1 MNIKS
6 LLLGSA
12 AALVA
17 VSGARA
23 ADAVVVAEPEPAE
36 YVRICDVYG
45 AGYFYI
51 PGTETCLRIGG
62 YVRYDIG
69 VGDVGSFD
77 GAENFDVEDG
87 DIQDT
92 YYKQA
97 RFNLKTWTGQETE
110 LGTLKTYT
118 ETRFNFGNRNRHV
131 SSTYVPGVDPDGDGP
146 LPAPPGETIID
157 VANPAENKGISL
169 NFAWIQL
176 GGLRV
181 GKDESAY
188 DTFIGYAGNV
198 IQDTLVPYGGFD
210 TNVVQYYFDA
220 GNGFSAVVSLEQGY
234 GDFTIDSYVPHVVG
248 GVKWTQGWG
257 AITGVIAYDANYEE
271 VAGKVRL
278 DVTPM
283 ENLSL
288 FIMAGYGTD
297 DNYED
302 PGFALPVAGGRGMYK
317 LWSGNWAV
325 WGGGTY
331 TINEKTSF
339 NTQISYDEGENL
351 GIAANIA
358 YDIVPGLTIT
368 AEVDYL
374 HAGEFGEAGFSNWT
388 AADDEDSLGGMLRFQ
403 RSF

>member
-12 AALVA
+12 AALIA

-23 ADAVVVAEPEPAE
+23 ADAVTVAEPEPAE
-36 YVRICDVYG
+36 YVKICDVYG

-69 VGDVGSFD
+69 MGDIGSFD
-77 GAENFDVEDG
+77 GAKTIDARDG
-87 DIQDT
+87 SVNSTWQ
-92 YYKQA
+92 KNA
-97 RFNLKTWTGQETE
+97 RFTFKTWTGQETE

-118 ETRFNFGNRNRHV
+118 ETRINFGNHRAV
-131 SSTYVPGVDPDGDGP
+131 VDDAGYF
-146 LPAPPGETIID
+146 L
-157 VANPAENKGISL
+157 ANPAENKGITL

-198 IQDTLVPYGGFD
+198 IQDTIVPYGGFD

-220 GNGFSAVVSLEQGY
+220 GNGFSAVVSLEEGY
-234 GDFTIDSYVPHVVG
+234 GNYTIDSYVPHIVG
-248 GVKWTQGWG
+248 GLKWTQGWG
-257 AITGVIAYDANYEE
+257 AITGVIAYDSNYEA

-278 DVTPM
+278 DVNVN
-283 ENLSL
+283 EALSL
-288 FIMAGYGTD
+288 FVMAGYGND
-297 DNYED
+297 GKLNDANAID
-302 PGFALPVAGGRGMYK
+302 VHGRGMYK
-317 LWSGNWAV
+317 PWGGNWAV

-331 TINEKTSF
+331 KFNEKTSF
-339 NTQISYDEGENL
+339 NLQASADDDKNVGV
-351 GIAANIA
+351 AANIA
-358 YDIVPGLTIT
+358 YTVVPGMTIT
-368 AEVDYL
+368 AEVDYN
-374 HAGEFGEAGFSNWT
+374 HYGRFDNP
-388 AADDEDSLGGMLRFQ
+388 SLYGDWVGTDKKNSVGGLLRFQ
-403 RSF
+403 RDF

>member
-12 AALVA
+12 AALIA

-36 YVRICDVYG
+36 YVKICDVYG

-69 VGDVGSFD
+69 LGDVGSFD
-77 GAENFDVEDG
+77 GAKSFDHEDG
-87 DIQDT
+87 EENST
-92 YYKQA
+92 WYKNA
-97 RFNLKTWTGQETE
+97 RFTLKTWTGQETE

-118 ETRFNFGNRNRHV
+118 ETRFNFGNRNGYP
-131 SSTYVPGVDPDGDGP
+131 SVDDPTTEADEFNNNSAG
-146 LPAPPGETIID
+146 
-157 VANPAENKGISL
+157 NKNVSL

-181 GKDESAY
+181 GKDESAFN
-188 DTFIGYAGNV
+188 TFIGYAGNV
-198 IQDTLVPYGGFD
+198 IQDTLVPYGDFD

-220 GNGFSAVVSLEQGY
+220 GNGFSAVLSLEEGA
-234 GDFTIDSYVPHVVG
+234 GLIGTIDSYVPHVVG

-257 AITGVIAYDANYEE
+257 AITGVVAYDSNYEE

-278 DVTPM
+278 DVNVNDAIQLWVM
-283 ENLSL
+283 G
-288 FIMAGYGTD
+288 GYGTD
-297 DNYED
+297 DNLSD
-302 PGFALPVAGGRGMYK
+302 PSWAIPAGGRGFYK
-317 LWSGNWAV
+317 QWGGNWAV

-331 TINEKTSF
+331 KFNEKTSF
-339 NTQISYDEGENL
+339 NAQISYDDWKNL
-351 GIAANIA
+351 GVAANIA
-358 YDIVPGLTIT
+358 YDIVPGMTIT

-374 HAGEFGEAGFSNWT
+374 NAGKFDDADFSNWT
-388 AADDEDSLGGMLRFQ
+388 NADKKSSVGGLLRFQ
-403 RSF
+403 RSTGS

>member
-1 MNIKS
+1 
-6 LLLGSA
+6 
-12 AALVA
+12 
-17 VSGARA
+17 
-23 ADAVVVAEPEPAE
+23 
-36 YVRICDVYG
+36 ICDVYG

-69 VGDVGSFD
+69 VGDVGTFT
-77 GAENFDVEDG
+77 GATSGDYEDG
-87 DIQDT
+87 GENDT
-92 YYKQA
+92 YWKRA
-97 RFNLKTWTGQETE
+97 RFTLKTWTGQETE
-110 LGTLKTYT
+110 LGTLKTFT
-118 ETRFNFGNRNRHV
+118 ETRFNFGNSQGSADFVN
-131 SSTYVPGVDPDGDGP
+131 TPGGP
-146 LPAPPGETIID
+146 IFFPNEAGNTG
-157 VANPAENKGISL
+157 VSL

-181 GKDESAY
+181 GKDESAF

-198 IQDTLVPYGGFD
+198 MNDTLVPYGGFD

-220 GNGFSAVVSLEQGY
+220 GNGFSAVVSLEEGY

-257 AITGVIAYDANYEE
+257 AITGVVAYDSNYEE

-297 DNYED
+297 DNYTD
-302 PGFALPVAGGRGMYK
+302 TSYVFDANGRGMYK

-339 NTQISYDEGENL
+339 NTQVSYDEGKNL
-351 GIAANIA
+351 GVVANIA

-368 AEVDYL
+368 AEASYFSL
-374 HAGEFGEAGFSNWT
+374 GEDSVSNWT
-388 AADDEDSLGGMLRFQ
+388 GADDDDSFGGQLRFQ

>member
-12 AALVA
+12 AALIA

-36 YVRICDVYG
+36 YVKICDVYG

-62 YVRYDIG
+62 YIRYDIG
-69 VGDVGSFD
+69 GGDVGSFD
-77 GAENFDVEDG
+77 GAKAADHQDG
-87 DIQDT
+87 DDHNT
-92 YYKQA
+92 WLKNT
-97 RFNLKTWTGQETE
+97 RFTLKTWTGQETE

-118 ETRFNFGNRNRHV
+118 ETRFNFGDDNAFEDVNAAHNR
-131 SSTYVPGVDPDGDGP
+131 
-146 LPAPPGETIID
+146 D
-157 VANPAENKGISL
+157 VSL

-181 GKDESAY
+181 GKDESAF
-188 DTFIGYAGNV
+188 DTFVGYAGNV
-198 IQDTLVPYGGFD
+198 INDTLVPYGDFD

-220 GNGFSAVVSLEQGY
+220 GNGFSAVVSLEEGNAN
-234 GDFTIDSYVPHVVG
+234 DTIDSYVPHVVG
-248 GVKWTQGWG
+248 GVKYTQGWG
-257 AITGVIAYDANYEE
+257 AITGVVAYDSNYEE

-278 DVTPM
+278 DVNVSN
-283 ENLSL
+283 ELSL
-288 FIMAGYGTD
+288 FIMGGYGSD
-297 DNYED
+297 DNLND
-302 PGFALPVAGGRGMYK
+302 NLSNHVDANGRGFYK
-317 LWSGNWAV
+317 MWGGNWAV

-331 TINEKTSF
+331 KFNEKTSF
-339 NTQISYDEGENL
+339 NAQVSADDWKNVGV
-351 GIAANIA
+351 AANIA
-358 YDIVPGLTIT
+358 YDVVPGFTVT

-374 HAGEFGEAGFSNWT
+374 HAGRFGDVNYVNPSFT
-388 AADDEDSLGGMLRFQ
+388 PADKKNSIGGLLRFQ

>member
-12 AALVA
+12 AALIA

-36 YVRICDVYG
+36 YVKICDVYG

-69 VGDVGSFD
+69 IGDVGSFD
-77 GAENFDVEDG
+77 GAKTTDQQDG
-87 DIQDT
+87 DSQDT
-92 YYKQA
+92 YYKHA
-97 RFNLKTWTGQETE
+97 RFTLKTWTGQETE

-118 ETRFNFGNRNRHV
+118 ETRFNWGNHNDYLDDNFNGGTSV
-131 SSTYVPGVDPDGDGP
+131 
-146 LPAPPGETIID
+146 
-157 VANPAENKGISL
+157 SL
-169 NFAWIQL
+169 NFAWVQL

-181 GKDESAY
+181 GKDESAF

-220 GNGFSAVVSLEQGY
+220 GNGFSAVASLETGSGSAAADPGIFQDSNSGN
-234 GDFTIDSYVPHVVG
+234 DSIDSYVPYVVG
-248 GVKWTQGWG
+248 GIKYTQGWG
-257 AITGVIAYDANYEE
+257 SITGVAAYDSTWEE
-271 VAGKVRL
+271 WAGKVRV
-278 DVTPM
+278 DVTPIQ
-283 ENLSL
+283 NLTL
-288 FIMAGYGTD
+288 FIMAGYGSD
-297 DNYED
+297 DNID
-302 PGFALPVAGGRGMYK
+302 RNFYK
-317 LWSGNWAV
+317 QWGGNWAV

-339 NTQISYDEGENL
+339 NLQASADDDKNYGV
-351 GIAANIA
+351 AANIA
-358 YDIVPGLTIT
+358 YDIVPGFTIT
-368 AEVDYL
+368 AEVDWARDGQFDKAYDR
-374 HAGEFGEAGFSNWT
+374 NWT
-388 AADDEDSLGGMLRFQ
+388 NADDKDSVGGMLRFQ

>member
-69 VGDVGSFD
+69 VGDVGAFT
-77 GAENFDVEDG
+77 GAGTVDVEDG
-87 DIQDT
+87 DEQDT
-92 YYKQA
+92 YWKRA
-97 RFNLKTWTGQETE
+97 RFTLRTWTGQETE
-110 LGTLKTYT
+110 LGTLKTFT
-118 ETRFNFGNRNRHV
+118 ETRFNFQNTLGDTAPYLNEASN
-131 SSTYVPGVDPDGDGP
+131 GDP
-146 LPAPPGETIID
+146 TR
-157 VANPAENKGISL
+157 VSL

-181 GKDESAY
+181 GKDESAF

-198 IQDTLVPYGGFD
+198 MNDTLVPYGGFD

-234 GDFTIDSYVPHVVG
+234 GPFTIDSYVPHVVG

-297 DNYED
+297 DNYLD
-302 PGFALPVAGGRGMYK
+302 TGFTIDANGRGMYK
-317 LWSGNWAV
+317 LWSGNWAI

-351 GIAANIA
+351 GVVANIA

-368 AEVDYL
+368 AEAAYFHVGD
-374 HAGEFGEAGFSNWT
+374 ETVSNWT
-388 AADDEDSLGGMLRFQ
+388 GADEEDNFGGILRFQ

>member
-12 AALVA
+12 AALIA

-36 YVRICDVYG
+36 YVKICDVYG

-62 YVRYDIG
+62 YIRYDIG
-69 VGDVGSFD
+69 GGDLGSFD
-77 GAENFDVEDG
+77 GAKAADHQDG
-87 DIQDT
+87 DDHNT
-92 YYKQA
+92 WLKNT
-97 RFNLKTWTGQETE
+97 RFTLKTWTGQETE

-118 ETRFNFGNRNRHV
+118 ETRFNFGDDNAFEDVNAAHNRNV
-131 SSTYVPGVDPDGDGP
+131 
-146 LPAPPGETIID
+146 
-157 VANPAENKGISL
+157 SL

-181 GKDESAY
+181 GKDESAF
-188 DTFIGYAGNV
+188 DTFVGYAGNV
-198 IQDTLVPYGGFD
+198 IQDTLVPYGDFD

-220 GNGFSAVVSLEQGY
+220 GNGFSAVVSLEEGNAN
-234 GDFTIDSYVPHVVG
+234 DTIDSYVPHVVG
-248 GVKWTQGWG
+248 GVKYTQGWG
-257 AITGVIAYDANYEE
+257 AITGVVAYDSNYEE

-278 DVTPM
+278 DVNVSN
-283 ENLSL
+283 ELSL
-288 FIMAGYGTD
+288 FIMGGYGSD
-297 DNYED
+297 DNLND
-302 PGFALPVAGGRGMYK
+302 NLSNHVDANGRGFYK
-317 LWSGNWAV
+317 MWGGNWAV

-331 TINEKTSF
+331 KFNEKTSF
-339 NTQISYDEGENL
+339 NAQVSADDWKNVGV
-351 GIAANIA
+351 AANIA
-358 YDIVPGLTIT
+358 YDVVPGFTVT

-374 HAGEFGEAGFSNWT
+374 HAGRFGDVNYVNPSFT
-388 AADDEDSLGGMLRFQ
+388 PADKKNSIGGLLRFQ

>member
-12 AALVA
+12 AALIA

-36 YVRICDVYG
+36 YVKICDVYG

-69 VGDVGSFD
+69 IGDVGSFD
-77 GAENFDVEDG
+77 GAKTTDQQDG
-87 DIQDT
+87 DSQDT
-92 YYKQA
+92 YYKHA
-97 RFNLKTWTGQETE
+97 RFTLKTWTGQETE

-118 ETRFNFGNRNRHV
+118 ETRFNWGNHNDYLDDNFNGGTSV
-131 SSTYVPGVDPDGDGP
+131 
-146 LPAPPGETIID
+146 
-157 VANPAENKGISL
+157 SL
-169 NFAWIQL
+169 NFAWVQL

-181 GKDESAY
+181 GKDESAF

-220 GNGFSAVVSLEQGY
+220 GNGFSAVASLETGSGSAATDPGIFQDSNSGN
-234 GDFTIDSYVPHVVG
+234 DSIDSYVPYVVG
-248 GVKWTQGWG
+248 GIKYTQGWG
-257 AITGVIAYDANYEE
+257 SITGVAAYDSTWEE
-271 VAGKVRL
+271 WAGKVRV
-278 DVTPM
+278 DVTPIQ
-283 ENLSL
+283 NLTL
-288 FIMAGYGTD
+288 FIMAGYGSD
-297 DNYED
+297 DNID
-302 PGFALPVAGGRGMYK
+302 RNFYK
-317 LWSGNWAV
+317 QWGGNWAV

-339 NTQISYDEGENL
+339 NLQASADDDKNYGV
-351 GIAANIA
+351 AANIA

-368 AEVDYL
+368 AEVDWARDGQFDKAYDR
-374 HAGEFGEAGFSNWT
+374 NWT
-388 AADDEDSLGGMLRFQ
+388 NADDKDSVGGMLRFQ

>member
-12 AALVA
+12 AALIA

-36 YVRICDVYG
+36 YVKICDVYG

-62 YVRYDIG
+62 YIRYDIG

-77 GAENFDVEDG
+77 GARTPDVLTGREQG
-87 DIQDT
+87 T
-92 YYKQA
+92 WYKQA
-97 RFNLKTWTGQETE
+97 RFTLKTWTGQETE

-118 ETRFNFGNRNRHV
+118 ETRFNFGNKNNYHG
-131 SSTYVPGVDPDGDGP
+131 PGDYADNY
-146 LPAPPGETIID
+146 AY
-157 VANPAENKGISL
+157 NKGISL

-181 GKDESAY
+181 GKDESAFN
-188 DTFIGYAGNV
+188 TFIGYAGNV

-220 GNGFSAVVSLEQGY
+220 GNGFSAVASLEQGSGQAGSAHFNGATY
-234 GDFTIDSYVPHVVG
+234 VYNTNSGNDTVDSYVPNVVG
-248 GVKWTQGWG
+248 GVKYTQGWG
-257 AITGVIAYDANYEE
+257 AITAVGSYNSAWEE
-271 VAGKVRL
+271 WAGKARL
-278 DVTPM
+278 DVKATSD
-283 ENLSL
+283 LTL
-288 FIMAGYGTD
+288 FAMLGYGTD
-297 DNYED
+297 KHSLTS
-302 PGFALPVAGGRGMYK
+302 FYK
-317 LWSGNWAV
+317 PWTGNFAV

-331 TINEKTSF
+331 TINKKTSL
-339 NTQISYDEGENL
+339 NAQVSYTDAKDFAV
-351 GIAANIA
+351 AANVA
-358 YDIVPGLTIT
+358 YTIVPGYTIT
-368 AEVDYL
+368 AEVDYFKNL
-374 HAGEFGEAGFSNWT
+374 DVSN
-388 AADDEDSLGGMLRFQ
+388 SKKIGGIIRFQ

>member
-12 AALVA
+12 AALIA

-36 YVRICDVYG
+36 YVKICDVYG

-51 PGTETCLRIGG
+51 PGTETCLRVGG
-62 YVRYDIG
+62 YIRYDIG
-69 VGDVGSFD
+69 VGDVGTFNGSKTAD
-77 GAENFDVEDG
+77 HEDG
-87 DIQDT
+87 SVNDT
-92 YYKQA
+92 WHKNT
-97 RFNLKTWTGQETE
+97 RFTLKTWTGQETE

-118 ETRFNFGNRNRHV
+118 ETRFNFGNDNAIE
-131 SSTYVPGVDPDGDGP
+131 VDNT
-146 LPAPPGETIID
+146 AHNKD
-157 VANPAENKGISL
+157 VSL

-181 GKDESAY
+181 GKDESAF

-198 IQDTLVPYGGFD
+198 IQDTLVPYGDFD

-220 GNGFSAVVSLEQGY
+220 GNGFSAVVSLEEGQGVV
-234 GDFTIDSYVPHVVG
+234 GTIDSYVPHVVG
-248 GVKWTQGWG
+248 GLKWTQGWG
-257 AITGVIAYDANYEE
+257 AITGVVAYDSNYEE

-278 DVTPM
+278 DV
-283 ENLSL
+283 NVNDALSL
-288 FIMAGYGTD
+288 WVMGGYGTD
-297 DNYED
+297 DNLND
-302 PGFALPVAGGRGMYK
+302 PTYFTPAGGRGFYK
-317 LWSGNWAV
+317 QWGGNWAV

-331 TINEKTSF
+331 KFNEKTSF
-339 NTQISYDEGENL
+339 NAQVSYDDWKNL

-358 YDIVPGLTIT
+358 YDVVPGFTVT

-374 HAGEFGEAGFSNWT
+374 NAGKFDDADFSNFT
-388 AADDEDSLGGMLRFQ
+388 GADKKSSIGGILRFQ

>member
-1 MNIKS
+1 
-6 LLLGSA
+6 
-12 AALVA
+12 
-17 VSGARA
+17 
-23 ADAVVVAEPEPAE
+23 EPAE

-62 YVRYDIG
+62 YLRYDIG
-69 VGDVGSFD
+69 VGDLGTFN
-77 GAENFDVEDG
+77 GAQSVDREDG
-87 DIQDT
+87 DLNDT
-92 YYKQA
+92 YRKNM
-97 RFNLKTWTGQETE
+97 RFTLKTWTGQETE

-118 ETRFNFGNRNRHV
+118 ETRFQFGNDNAAEYINDAHNR
-131 SSTYVPGVDPDGDGP
+131 
-146 LPAPPGETIID
+146 D
-157 VANPAENKGISL
+157 VSL

-181 GKDESAY
+181 GKDESAF
-188 DTFIGYAGNV
+188 DTFTGYAGNV

-220 GNGFSAVVSLEQGY
+220 GNGFSAVVSLEEGY
-234 GDFTIDSYVPHVVG
+234 GPFTIDSYVPHVVG
-248 GVKWTQGWG
+248 GLKWTQGWG
-257 AITGVIAYDANYEE
+257 AISGVVAYDSAYEE

-278 DVTPM
+278 DITPM

-288 FIMAGYGTD
+288 FIMGGYGTD
-297 DNYED
+297 DNLED
-302 PGFALPVAGGRGMYK
+302 ATWAIPAGGRGMYK
-317 LWSGNWAV
+317 LWAGNWAV

-339 NTQISYDEGENL
+339 NLQASYDEGENL

-358 YDIVPGLTIT
+358 YDVVPGLTVT

-374 HAGEFGEAGFSNWT
+374 RAGEFGEPGFSNWT
-388 AADDEDSLGGMLRFQ
+388 GADKEDSIGGLLRFQ

>member
-62 YVRYDIG
+62 YIRYDITA
-69 VGDVGSFD
+69 GDVGAFV
-77 GAENFDVEDG
+77 GAGTVDVEDG
-87 DIQDT
+87 DEQDT
-92 YYKQA
+92 YWKRA

-118 ETRFNFGNRNRHV
+118 ETRFNFQNTQGNTAPYLNEAGN
-131 SSTYVPGVDPDGDGP
+131 TGV
-146 LPAPPGETIID
+146 
-157 VANPAENKGISL
+157 SL

-181 GKDESAY
+181 GKDESAF

-198 IQDTLVPYGGFD
+198 INDTLVPYGGFD

-257 AITGVIAYDANYEE
+257 AITGVIAYDSNYEE

-297 DNYED
+297 DNYLD
-302 PGFALPVAGGRGMYK
+302 GGFAIPAAGRGMYK

-339 NTQISYDEGENL
+339 NTQISYDEGKNL
-351 GIAANIA
+351 GVAANIA

-368 AEVDYL
+368 AEANYFHV
-374 HAGEFGEAGFSNWT
+374 GEDTVSNWT
-388 AADDEDSLGGMLRFQ
+388 GAEEEDNFGGILRFQ

>member
-12 AALVA
+12 AALIA

-23 ADAVVVAEPEPAE
+23 ADAVTVAEPEPAE
-36 YVRICDVYG
+36 YVKICDVYG
-45 AGYFYI
+45 SGYFYI

-77 GAENFDVEDG
+77 GATSADVEDG
-87 DIQDT
+87 GSNDT
-92 YYKQA
+92 FYKNA
-97 RFNLKTWTGQETE
+97 RFTLKTWTGQETE

-118 ETRFNFGNRNRHV
+118 ETRWNFGNRNADL
-131 SSTYVPGVDPDGDGP
+131 GADGS
-146 LPAPPGETIID
+146 
-157 VANPAENKGISL
+157 VNPAFNKGTSL

-181 GKDESAY
+181 GKDESAF

-198 IQDTLVPYGGFD
+198 IQDTLVPYGDFD

-220 GNGFSAVVSLEQGY
+220 GNGFSAVISLEEGAGDGTFGSY
-234 GDFTIDSYVPHVVG
+234 GVGTIDSYVPHVVG

-257 AITGVIAYDANYEE
+257 AITGVIAYDSNYEE

-278 DVTPM
+278 DVNATDAI
-283 ENLSL
+283 SL

-297 DNYED
+297 DNLTD
-302 PGFALPVAGGRGMYK
+302 PTYAFPAGGRGFYK
-317 LWSGNWAV
+317 QWDGNWAV

-331 TINEKTSF
+331 KFNEKTSF
-339 NTQISYDEGENL
+339 NAQVSYDEGENL

-368 AEVDYL
+368 AEVDYVN
-374 HAGEFGEAGFSNWT
+374 AGKIDNLDGLNHNWT
-388 AADDEDSLGGMLRFQ
+388 GISAGDDDAIGGLLRFQ

>member
-12 AALVA
+12 AALIA

-36 YVRICDVYG
+36 YVKICDVYG

-69 VGDVGSFD
+69 IGDVGSFD
-77 GAENFDVEDG
+77 GAKTTDQQDG
-87 DIQDT
+87 DSQDT
-92 YYKQA
+92 YYKHA
-97 RFNLKTWTGQETE
+97 RFTLKTWTGQETE
-110 LGTLKTYT
+110 MGTLKTYT
-118 ETRFNFGNRNRHV
+118 ETRFNWGNHNDYLDDNYNGGTSV
-131 SSTYVPGVDPDGDGP
+131 
-146 LPAPPGETIID
+146 
-157 VANPAENKGISL
+157 SL

-181 GKDESAY
+181 GKDESAF

-220 GNGFSAVVSLEQGY
+220 GNGFSAVASLETGSGSAAAAPGVFQDSNSGN
-234 GDFTIDSYVPHVVG
+234 DSIDSYVPYVVG
-248 GVKWTQGWG
+248 GIKYTQGWG
-257 AITGVIAYDANYEE
+257 SITGVAAYDSTWEE
-271 VAGKVRL
+271 WAGKVRL
-278 DVTPM
+278 DVTPIQ
-283 ENLSL
+283 NLTL
-288 FIMAGYGTD
+288 FIMAGYGSD
-297 DNYED
+297 DNID
-302 PGFALPVAGGRGMYK
+302 RNFYK
-317 LWSGNWAV
+317 QWGGNWAV

-339 NTQISYDEGENL
+339 NLQASVDDDKNYGV
-351 GIAANIA
+351 AANVA
-358 YDIVPGLTIT
+358 YDIVPGFTIT
-368 AEVDYL
+368 AEVDWAHDGQFDKAYDR
-374 HAGEFGEAGFSNWT
+374 NWT
-388 AADDEDSLGGMLRFQ
+388 NADDKDSIGGMLRFQ

>member
-1 MNIKS
+1 AD
-6 LLLGSA
+6 LD
-12 AALVA
+12 VF
-17 VSGARA
+17 SGFRL

-36 YVRICDVYG
+36 YVKICDVYG

-69 VGDVGSFD
+69 AGDVGSFD
-77 GAENFDVEDG
+77 GAWARDKEDG
-87 DIQDT
+87 EVNDT
-92 YYKQA
+92 WQKNA
-97 RFNLKTWTGQETE
+97 RFTLKTWTGQETE

-118 ETRFNFGNRNRHV
+118 ETRFNFGNTRF
-131 SSTYVPGVDPDGDGP
+131 SDDTYSGN
-146 LPAPPGETIID
+146 AY
-157 VANPAENKGISL
+157 NKGVSL

-181 GKDESAY
+181 GKDESAF

-210 TNVVQYYFDA
+210 TNVIQYYFDA
-220 GNGFSAVVSLEQGY
+220 GNGFSAVVSLEEGY

-257 AITGVIAYDANYEE
+257 AITGVVSYDSNYEE

-278 DVTPM
+278 DVNVSN
-283 ENLSL
+283 ELSL
-288 FIMAGYGTD
+288 FIMGGYGTD
-297 DNYED
+297 DNYND
-302 PGFALPVAGGRGMYK
+302 GTYALPAGGRGMYK
-317 LWSGNWAV
+317 LWGGNWAV

-331 TINEKTSF
+331 KFNEKTSF
-339 NTQISYDEGENL
+339 NAQVSYDEDENL

-358 YDIVPGLTIT
+358 YDVVPGFTIT

-374 HAGEFGEAGFSNWT
+374 NAGSYPASNWT
-388 AADDEDSLGGMLRFQ
+388 SADKESNIGGILRFQ